1 MVVVF
6 KATSMTVERREGW
19 WNSDKWEHLRGGG
32 KEREGQ
38 KEGGRRK
45 EKRKEQSEGQ
55 GRDVMD
61 SAGEK
66 NWKIK
71 E

>member
-6 KATSMTVERREGW
+6 KATSMTIERIEGW

-38 KEGGRRK
+38 KEGGKRK
-45 EKRKEQSEGQ
+45 EK
-55 GRDVMD
+55 
-61 SAGEK
+61 
-66 NWKIK
+66 IK